1 MKKTKVEDIHKTFN
15 LVPTP
20 VLWFAQHDSAVHDTK
35 GHISKHYYLDEFVCV
50 EQLLNYKGKYFW

>member
-1 MKKTKVEDIHKTFN
+1 MFISKTYASPQRRLIC
-15 LVPTP
+15 L
-20 VLWFAQHDSAVHDTK
+20 LWFAQHDSAVHDTK